1 MGTSAYGCRGFPPW
15 FRATLIVLQPGDDP
29 VPGPS
34 HSPKAI
40 SMGTKPHRRPVLIVT
55 ISIVVV
61 ALAAVGIAALTGVFR
76 HDDDVLTPKQD
87 AAPAAANTSSNRFV
101 VTYSDGSPAASVI
114 ESAQAYGTNIID
126 SLPEEDRQ
134 ALVAAAGKFSVTIES
149 VTAHS
154 LGMAGISLSENLTA
168 DQVKEFITTLGAADG
183 IEAVETDLHMT
194 ALGDTVPETP
204 NDKYFSRQWSL
215 TSDSYSINATGAWSR
230 STGQDVTVAV
240 IDSGVLSTHPDLENN
255 LLPGYDF
262 ISDPWISRDDDGRD
276 ADPSDNG
283 DSADADVCSQGSEAR
298 PSSWHGSHVAGI
310 IAASTNNER
319 GVAGVAP
326 NARILPVRALGRCG
340 GTSTD
345 IIDALTWASG
355 GHVNGVPDNDNPAQV
370 INMSL
375 GGTGTC
381 PAFYQKAIDAAVE
394 RGSIIVAA
402 AGNEDVDAGGVAPAG
417 CQNVITVGATGSTG
431 ARSFYSNYG
440 SVVDVSAPGG
450 DPNTD
455 DGIASTV
462 DRSETTPQE
471 PAYGYMMGTSQ
482 AAPHVAGTIAL
493 LRAIKPSLTTE
504 EATTLLQSTSTPLS
518 NCDRDSCGTGII
530 NATAAVDELAEQGA
544 DPGPDPNPSP
554 GTDGTWTK
562 RHGPGVCRSGDSD
575 CRY

>member
-1 MGTSAYGCRGFPPW
+1 
-15 FRATLIVLQPGDDP
+15 
-29 VPGPS
+29 
-34 HSPKAI
+34 
-40 SMGTKPHRRPVLIVT
+40 MGTKSHRRPILIVT
-55 ISIVVV
+55 VSVVVV
-61 ALAAVGIAALTGVFR
+61 ALAAVGIAALTGLFR
-76 HDDDVLTPKQD
+76 HDDSDALTPKRD
-87 AAPAAANTSSNRFV
+87 AVTAAANTSSNRFV
-101 VTYSDGSPAASVI
+101 ITYSDGSPAASAI

-126 SLPEEDRQ
+126 SLPEQDRQ
-134 ALVAAAGKFSVTIES
+134 ALTAAASKFSVTIES
-149 VTAHS
+149 VTAHAM
-154 LGMAGISLSENLTA
+154 GMAGISLSKDLTA
-168 DQVKEFITTLGAADG
+168 DQVKEFITSLGAADG
-183 IEAVETDLHMT
+183 IETVETDLRMT
-194 ALGDTVPETP
+194 VLDDTVPETP
-204 NDKYFSRQWSL
+204 NDKYFSYQWGL
-215 TSDSYSINATGAWSR
+215 TSDSYGINATGAWSR
-230 STGQDVTVAV
+230 STGKDITVAV
-240 IDSGVLSTHPDLENN
+240 IDSGILSAHPDLENN

-283 DSADADVCSQGSEAR
+283 DGADADVCSQGSEAQ

-319 GVAGVAP
+319 GVAGIAP

-375 GGTGTC
+375 GGEGVC

-402 AGNEDVDAGGVAPAG
+402 AGNEDVDASGVAPAG
-417 CQNVITVGATGSTG
+417 CQNVITVGATGATG

-462 DRSETTPQE
+462 DKSETSPEE

-482 AAPHVAGTIAL
+482 AAPHVSGTLAL
-493 LRAIKPSLTTE
+493 LRAIDPALTTE
-504 EATTLLQSTSTPLS
+504 EATTLLQNTSTPLS

-530 NATAAVDELAEQGA
+530 NASAAVDELVSRGT
-544 DPGPDPNPSP
+544 DPGPDPSPSP
-554 GTDGTWTK
+554 GTNDTWIK
-562 RHGPGVCRSGDSD
+562 RHGPGICRSGDSD
-575 CRY
+575 CRR

>member
-1 MGTSAYGCRGFPPW
+1 
-15 FRATLIVLQPGDDP
+15 
-29 VPGPS
+29 
-34 HSPKAI
+34 
-40 SMGTKPHRRPVLIVT
+40 MGTKSHRRPILIVT
-55 ISIVVV
+55 VSVVVV
-61 ALAAVGIAALTGVFR
+61 ALAAVGIAALTGLFR
-76 HDDDVLTPKQD
+76 HDDSDALTPKRD
-87 AAPAAANTSSNRFV
+87 AVTAAANTSSNRFV
-101 VTYSDGSPAASVI
+101 ITYSDGSPAASAI

-126 SLPEEDRQ
+126 SLPEQDRQ
-134 ALVAAAGKFSVTIES
+134 ALTAAASKFSVTIES
-149 VTAHS
+149 VTAHAM
-154 LGMAGISLSENLTA
+154 GMAGISLSKDLTA
-168 DQVKEFITTLGAADG
+168 DQVKEFITSLGAADG
-183 IEAVETDLHMT
+183 IETVETDLRMT
-194 ALGDTVPETP
+194 VLDDTVPETP
-204 NDKYFSRQWSL
+204 NDKYFSYQWGL
-215 TSDSYSINATGAWSR
+215 TSDSYGINATGAWSR
-230 STGQDVTVAV
+230 STGKDITVAV
-240 IDSGVLSTHPDLENN
+240 IDSGILSAHPDLENN

-283 DSADADVCSQGSEAR
+283 DGADADVCSQGSEAQ

-319 GVAGVAP
+319 GVAGIAP

-375 GGTGTC
+375 GGEGVC

-402 AGNEDVDAGGVAPAG
+402 AGNEDVDASGVAPAG
-417 CQNVITVGATGSTG
+417 CQNVITVGATGATG

-462 DRSETTPQE
+462 DKSETSPEE

-482 AAPHVAGTIAL
+482 AAPHVSGTLAL
-493 LRAIKPSLTTE
+493 LRAIDPALTTE
-504 EATTLLQSTSTPLS
+504 EATTLLQNTSTPLS

-530 NATAAVDELAEQGA
+530 NATAAVDELVSRGT
-544 DPGPDPNPSP
+544 DPGPDPSPSP
-554 GTDGTWTK
+554 GTNDTWIK
-562 RHGPGVCRSGDSD
+562 RHGPGICRSGDSD
-575 CRY
+575 CRR

>member
-1 MGTSAYGCRGFPPW
+1 
-15 FRATLIVLQPGDDP
+15 
-29 VPGPS
+29 
-34 HSPKAI
+34 
-40 SMGTKPHRRPVLIVT
+40 MGTKSHRRPILIVT
-55 ISIVVV
+55 VSVVVV
-61 ALAAVGIAALTGVFR
+61 ALAAVGIAALTGLFR
-76 HDDDVLTPKQD
+76 HDDSDALTPKRD
-87 AAPAAANTSSNRFV
+87 AVTAAANTSSNRFV
-101 VTYSDGSPAASVI
+101 ITYSDGSPAASAI

-126 SLPEEDRQ
+126 SLPEQDRQ
-134 ALVAAAGKFSVTIES
+134 ALTAAASKFSVTIES
-149 VTAHS
+149 VTAHAM
-154 LGMAGISLSENLTA
+154 GMAGISLSKDLTA
-168 DQVKEFITTLGAADG
+168 DQVKEFITSLGAADG
-183 IEAVETDLHMT
+183 IETVETDLRMT
-194 ALGDTVPETP
+194 VLDDTVPETP
-204 NDKYFSRQWSL
+204 NDKYFSYQWGL
-215 TSDSYSINATGAWSR
+215 TSDSYGINATGAWSR
-230 STGQDVTVAV
+230 STGKDITVAV
-240 IDSGVLSTHPDLENN
+240 IDSGILSAHPDLENN

-283 DSADADVCSQGSEAR
+283 DSADADVCYQGSEAR

-355 GHVNGVPDNDNPAQV
+355 GHVNGIPDNDNPAQV

-375 GGTGTC
+375 GGEGTC
-381 PAFYQKAIDAAVE
+381 PAFYQKAINAAVK
-394 RGSIIVAA
+394 RGSIIVTA
-402 AGNEDVDAGGVAPAG
+402 AGNEDMDAGEVAPAG

>member
-1 MGTSAYGCRGFPPW
+1 
-15 FRATLIVLQPGDDP
+15 
-29 VPGPS
+29 
-34 HSPKAI
+34 
-40 SMGTKPHRRPVLIVT
+40 MGTKPHRRPVLIVT

-114 ESAQAYGTNIID
+114 KSAQAYGTNIID

>member
-1 MGTSAYGCRGFPPW
+1 MGTRS
-15 FRATLIVLQPGDDP
+15 
-29 VPGPS
+29 
-34 HSPKAI
+34 
-40 SMGTKPHRRPVLIVT
+40 HRRPILIVT
-55 ISIVVV
+55 VSVVVV
-61 ALAAVGIAALTGVFR
+61 ALAAVGIAALTGLFR
-76 HDDDVLTPKQD
+76 HDDSDALTPKRD
-87 AAPAAANTSSNRFV
+87 AVTAAANTSSNRFV
-101 VTYSDGSPAASVI
+101 ITYSDGSPAASAI

-126 SLPEEDRQ
+126 SLPEQDRQ
-134 ALVAAAGKFSVTIES
+134 ALTAAASKFSVTIES

-154 LGMAGISLSENLTA
+154 LGTAGLSLSKDLTA
-168 DQVKEFITTLGAADG
+168 DQVKEFITSLGAADG
-183 IEAVETDLHMT
+183 IETVETDLRMT
-194 ALGDTVPETP
+194 VLDDTVPETP
-204 NDKYFSRQWSL
+204 NDKYFSYQWGL
-215 TSDSYSINATGAWSR
+215 TSDSYGINATGAWSR
-230 STGQDVTVAV
+230 STGKDITVAV
-240 IDSGVLSTHPDLENN
+240 IDSGILSAHPDLENN

-283 DSADADVCSQGSEAR
+283 DGADADVCSQGSEAQ

-319 GVAGVAP
+319 GVAGIAP

-375 GGTGTC
+375 GGEGVC

-402 AGNEDVDAGGVAPAG
+402 AGNEDVDASGVAPAG
-417 CQNVITVGATGSTG
+417 CENVITVGATGATG

-462 DRSETTPQE
+462 DKSETSPEE

-482 AAPHVAGTIAL
+482 AAPHVSGTLAL
-493 LRAIKPSLTTE
+493 LRAIDPALTTE
-504 EATTLLQSTSTPLS
+504 EATTLLQNTSTPLS

-530 NATAAVDELAEQGA
+530 NATAAVDELATRGT
-544 DPGPDPNPSP
+544 DPGPDPSPSP
-554 GTDGTWTK
+554 GTNDTWIK
-562 RHGPGVCRSGDSD
+562 RHGAGICRSGDSD
-575 CRY
+575 CRR

>member
-1 MGTSAYGCRGFPPW
+1 
-15 FRATLIVLQPGDDP
+15 
-29 VPGPS
+29 
-34 HSPKAI
+34 
-40 SMGTKPHRRPVLIVT
+40 MGTKSHRRPILIVT
-55 ISIVVV
+55 VSVVVV
-61 ALAAVGIAALTGVFR
+61 ALAAVGIAALTGLFR
-76 HDDDVLTPKQD
+76 HDDSDALTPKRD
-87 AAPAAANTSSNRFV
+87 AVTAAANTSSNRFV
-101 VTYSDGSPAASVI
+101 ITYSDGSPAASAI

-126 SLPEEDRQ
+126 SLPEQDRQ
-134 ALVAAAGKFSVTIES
+134 ALTAAASKFSVTIES
-149 VTAHS
+149 VTAHAM
-154 LGMAGISLSENLTA
+154 GMAGISLSKDLTA
-168 DQVKEFITTLGAADG
+168 DQVKEFITSLGAADG
-183 IEAVETDLHMT
+183 IETVETDLRMT
-194 ALGDTVPETP
+194 VLDDTVPETP
-204 NDKYFSRQWSL
+204 NDKYFSYQWGL
-215 TSDSYSINATGAWSR
+215 TSDSYGINATGAWSR
-230 STGQDVTVAV
+230 STGKDITVAV
-240 IDSGVLSTHPDLENN
+240 IDSGILSAHPDLENN

-283 DSADADVCSQGSEAR
+283 DSADADICYQGSEAR

-394 RGSIIVAA
+394 RGSLIVTA

-482 AAPHVAGTIAL
+482 AAPHVSGTLAL
-493 LRAIKPSLTTE
+493 LRAIDPALTTE
-504 EATTLLQSTSTPLS
+504 EATTLLQNTSTPLS

-530 NATAAVDELAEQGA
+530 NASAAVDELVSRGT
-544 DPGPDPNPSP
+544 DPGPDPSPSP
-554 GTDGTWTK
+554 GTNDTWIK
-562 RHGPGVCRSGDSD
+562 RHGPGICRSGDSD
-575 CRY
+575 CRR

>member
-1 MGTSAYGCRGFPPW
+1 
-15 FRATLIVLQPGDDP
+15 
-29 VPGPS
+29 
-34 HSPKAI
+34 
-40 SMGTKPHRRPVLIVT
+40 MGTKPHRRPVLIVT
-55 ISIVVV
+55 VSIVVV

-76 HDDDVLTPKQD
+76 HDDDVLTTDQG
-87 AAPAAANTSSNRFV
+87 AATAAANTSSNRFV
-101 VTYSDGSPAASVI
+101 VTYSDGSQAASVI

-126 SLPEEDRQ
+126 SLPEKDRQ
-134 ALVAAAGKFSVTIES
+134 ALTAAAGKFSVTVES

-154 LGMAGISLSENLTA
+154 LGMAGISLSESLTA

-204 NDKYFSRQWSL
+204 NDKYFSRQWGL
-215 TSDSYSINATGAWSR
+215 TSDSHGINATGAWSR
-230 STGQDVTVAV
+230 STGKDVTVAV
-240 IDSGVLSTHPDLENN
+240 IDSGILPAHPDLENN

-283 DSADADVCSQGSEAR
+283 DSADADICYQGSEAR

-394 RGSIIVAA
+394 RGSLIVTA

-417 CQNVITVGATGSTG
+417 CQNVITVGATSSTG

-493 LRAIKPSLTTE
+493 LRAIKPTLTTE
-504 EATTLLQSTSTPLS
+504 EATALLQNTSTPLS

-530 NATAAVDELAEQGA
+530 NATAAVDELAKQGA

-554 GTDGTWTK
+554 GTDDKRTK
-562 RHGPGVCRSGDSD
+562 RHGPGVCRSGDPD
-575 CRY
+575 CRH

>member
-1 MGTSAYGCRGFPPW
+1 
-15 FRATLIVLQPGDDP
+15 
-29 VPGPS
+29 
-34 HSPKAI
+34 
-40 SMGTKPHRRPVLIVT
+40 MGTKSHRRPILIVT
-55 ISIVVV
+55 VSVVVV
-61 ALAAVGIAALTGVFR
+61 ALAAVGIAALTGLFR
-76 HDDDVLTPKQD
+76 HDDSDALTPKRD
-87 AAPAAANTSSNRFV
+87 AVTAAANTSSNRFV
-101 VTYSDGSPAASVI
+101 ITYSDGSPAASAI

-126 SLPEEDRQ
+126 SLPEQDRQ
-134 ALVAAAGKFSVTIES
+134 ALTAAASKFSVTIES
-149 VTAHS
+149 VTAHAM
-154 LGMAGISLSENLTA
+154 GMAGISLSKDLTA
-168 DQVKEFITTLGAADG
+168 DQVKEFITSLGAADG
-183 IEAVETDLHMT
+183 IETVETDLRMT
-194 ALGDTVPETP
+194 VLDDTVPETP
-204 NDKYFSRQWSL
+204 NDKYFSYQWGL
-215 TSDSYSINATGAWSR
+215 TSDSYGINATGAWSR
-230 STGQDVTVAV
+230 STGKDITVAV
-240 IDSGVLSTHPDLENN
+240 IDSGILSAHPDLENN

-283 DSADADVCSQGSEAR
+283 DSADADVCYQGSEAR

-375 GGTGTC
+375 GGEGTC
-381 PAFYQKAIDAAVE
+381 PAFYQKAINAAVK
-394 RGSIIVAA
+394 RGSIIVTA
-402 AGNEDVDAGGVAPAG
+402 AGNEDMDAGEVAPAG
-417 CQNVITVGATGSTG
+417 CQNVITVGATGATG

-462 DRSETTPQE
+462 DRSETTPAE

-482 AAPHVAGTIAL
+482 AAPHVSGTLAL
-493 LRAIKPSLTTE
+493 LRAIDPALTTE
-504 EATTLLQSTSTPLS
+504 EATTLLQNTSTPLS

-530 NATAAVDELAEQGA
+530 NATAAVDELVSRGT
-544 DPGPDPNPSP
+544 DPGPDPSPSP
-554 GTDGTWTK
+554 GTNDTWIK
-562 RHGPGVCRSGDSD
+562 RHGPGICRSGDSD
-575 CRY
+575 CRR

>member
-1 MGTSAYGCRGFPPW
+1 
-15 FRATLIVLQPGDDP
+15 
-29 VPGPS
+29 
-34 HSPKAI
+34 
-40 SMGTKPHRRPVLIVT
+40 MGTKSHRRPILIVT
-55 ISIVVV
+55 VSVVVV
-61 ALAAVGIAALTGVFR
+61 ALAAVGIAALTGLFR
-76 HDDDVLTPKQD
+76 HDDSDALTPKRD
-87 AAPAAANTSSNRFV
+87 AVTAAANTSSNRFV
-101 VTYSDGSPAASVI
+101 ITYSDGSPAASAI

-126 SLPEEDRQ
+126 SLPEQDRQ
-134 ALVAAAGKFSVTIES
+134 ALTAAASKFSVTIES
-149 VTAHS
+149 VTAHAM
-154 LGMAGISLSENLTA
+154 GMAGISLSKDLTA
-168 DQVKEFITTLGAADG
+168 DQVKEFITSLGAADG
-183 IEAVETDLHMT
+183 IETVETDLRMT
-194 ALGDTVPETP
+194 VLDDTVPETP
-204 NDKYFSRQWSL
+204 NDKYFSYQWGL
-215 TSDSYSINATGAWSR
+215 TSDSYGINATGAWSR
-230 STGQDVTVAV
+230 STGKDITVAV
-240 IDSGVLSTHPDLENN
+240 IDSGILSAHPDLENN

-283 DSADADVCSQGSEAR
+283 DGADADVCSQGSEAQ

-319 GVAGVAP
+319 GVAGIAP

-375 GGTGTC
+375 GGEGVC

-402 AGNEDVDAGGVAPAG
+402 AGNEDVDASGVAPAG
-417 CQNVITVGATGSTG
+417 CQNVITVGATGATG

-462 DRSETTPQE
+462 DKSETSPEE

-482 AAPHVAGTIAL
+482 AAPHVSGTLAL
-493 LRAIKPSLTTE
+493 LRAIDPALTTE
-504 EATTLLQSTSTPLS
+504 EATTLLQNPSTPLS

-530 NATAAVDELAEQGA
+530 NATAAVDELVSRGT
-544 DPGPDPNPSP
+544 DPGPDPSPSP
-554 GTDGTWTK
+554 GTNDTWIK
-562 RHGPGVCRSGDSD
+562 RHGPGICRSGDSD
-575 CRY
+575 CRR

>member
-1 MGTSAYGCRGFPPW
+1 
-15 FRATLIVLQPGDDP
+15 
-29 VPGPS
+29 
-34 HSPKAI
+34 
-40 SMGTKPHRRPVLIVT
+40 MGTKSHRRPILIVT
-55 ISIVVV
+55 VSVVVV
-61 ALAAVGIAALTGVFR
+61 ALAAVGIAALTGLFR
-76 HDDDVLTPKQD
+76 HDDSDALTPKRD
-87 AAPAAANTSSNRFV
+87 AVTAAANTSSNRFV
-101 VTYSDGSPAASVI
+101 ITYSDGSPAASAI

-126 SLPEEDRQ
+126 SLPEQDRQ
-134 ALVAAAGKFSVTIES
+134 ALTAAASKFSVTIES
-149 VTAHS
+149 VTAHAM
-154 LGMAGISLSENLTA
+154 GMAGISLSKDLTA
-168 DQVKEFITTLGAADG
+168 DQVKEFITSLGAADG
-183 IEAVETDLHMT
+183 IETVETDLRMT
-194 ALGDTVPETP
+194 VLDDTVPETP
-204 NDKYFSRQWSL
+204 NDKYFSYQWGL

-230 STGQDVTVAV
+230 STGKDITVAV
-240 IDSGVLSTHPDLENN
+240 IDSGILSAHPDLENN

-283 DSADADVCSQGSEAR
+283 DGADADVCSQGSEAQ

-319 GVAGVAP
+319 GVAGIAP

-375 GGTGTC
+375 GGEGVC

-402 AGNEDVDAGGVAPAG
+402 AGNEDVDASGVAPAG
-417 CQNVITVGATGSTG
+417 CQNVITVGATGATG

-462 DRSETTPQE
+462 DKSETSPEE

-482 AAPHVAGTIAL
+482 AAPHVSGTLAL
-493 LRAIKPSLTTE
+493 LRAIDPALTTE
-504 EATTLLQSTSTPLS
+504 EATTLLQNTSTPLS

-530 NATAAVDELAEQGA
+530 NATAAVDELVSRGT
-544 DPGPDPNPSP
+544 DPGPDPSPSP
-554 GTDGTWTK
+554 GTNDTWIK
-562 RHGPGVCRSGDSD
+562 RHGPGICRSGDSD
-575 CRY
+575 CRR

>member
-1 MGTSAYGCRGFPPW
+1 
-15 FRATLIVLQPGDDP
+15 
-29 VPGPS
+29 
-34 HSPKAI
+34 
-40 SMGTKPHRRPVLIVT
+40 MGTKSHRRPILIVT
-55 ISIVVV
+55 VSVVVV
-61 ALAAVGIAALTGVFR
+61 ALAAVGIAALTGLFR
-76 HDDDVLTPKQD
+76 HDDSDALTPKRD
-87 AAPAAANTSSNRFV
+87 AVTAAANTSSNRFV
-101 VTYSDGSPAASVI
+101 ITYSDGSPAASAI

-126 SLPEEDRQ
+126 SLPEQDRQ
-134 ALVAAAGKFSVTIES
+134 ALTAAASKFSVTIES
-149 VTAHS
+149 VTAHAM
-154 LGMAGISLSENLTA
+154 GMAGISLSKDLTA
-168 DQVKEFITTLGAADG
+168 DQVKEFITSLGAADG
-183 IEAVETDLHMT
+183 IETVETDLRMT
-194 ALGDTVPETP
+194 VLDDTVPETP
-204 NDKYFSRQWSL
+204 NDKYFSYQWGL
-215 TSDSYSINATGAWSR
+215 TSDSYGINATGAWSR
-230 STGQDVTVAV
+230 STGKDITVAV
-240 IDSGVLSTHPDLENN
+240 IDSGILSAHPDLENN

-283 DSADADVCSQGSEAR
+283 DGADADVCSQGSEAQ

-319 GVAGVAP
+319 GVAGIAP

-355 GHVNGVPDNDNPAQV
+355 GHVNGVPVNDNPAQV

-402 AGNEDVDAGGVAPAG
+402 AGNEDVDASGVAPAG
-417 CQNVITVGATGSTG
+417 CQNVITVGATGATG

-462 DRSETTPQE
+462 DKSETSPEE

-482 AAPHVAGTIAL
+482 AAPHVSGTLAL
-493 LRAIKPSLTTE
+493 LRAIDPALTTE
-504 EATTLLQSTSTPLS
+504 EATTLLQNTSTPLS

-530 NATAAVDELAEQGA
+530 NATAAVDELVSRGT
-544 DPGPDPNPSP
+544 DPGPDPSPSP
-554 GTDGTWTK
+554 GTNDTWIK
-562 RHGPGVCRSGDSD
+562 RHGPGICRSGDSD
-575 CRY
+575 CRR

>member
-1 MGTSAYGCRGFPPW
+1 
-15 FRATLIVLQPGDDP
+15 
-29 VPGPS
+29 
-34 HSPKAI
+34 
-40 SMGTKPHRRPVLIVT
+40 MGTKSHRRPILIVT
-55 ISIVVV
+55 VSVVVV
-61 ALAAVGIAALTGVFR
+61 ALAAVGIAALTGLFR
-76 HDDDVLTPKQD
+76 HDDSDALTPKRD
-87 AAPAAANTSSNRFV
+87 AVTAAANTSSNRFV
-101 VTYSDGSPAASVI
+101 ITYSDGSPAASAI

-126 SLPEEDRQ
+126 SLPEQDRQ
-134 ALVAAAGKFSVTIES
+134 ALTAAASKFSVTIES
-149 VTAHS
+149 VTAHAM
-154 LGMAGISLSENLTA
+154 GMAGISLSKDLTA
-168 DQVKEFITTLGAADG
+168 DQVKEFITSLGAADG
-183 IEAVETDLHMT
+183 IETVETDLRMT
-194 ALGDTVPETP
+194 VLDDTVPETP
-204 NDKYFSRQWSL
+204 NDKYFSYQWGL
-215 TSDSYSINATGAWSR
+215 TSDSYGINATGAWSR
-230 STGQDVTVAV
+230 STGKDITVAV
-240 IDSGVLSTHPDLENN
+240 IDSGILSAHPDLENN

-283 DSADADVCSQGSEAR
+283 DGADADVCSQGSEAQ

-319 GVAGVAP
+319 GVAGIAP

-375 GGTGTC
+375 GGEGVC

-402 AGNEDVDAGGVAPAG
+402 AGNEDVDASGVAPAG
-417 CQNVITVGATGSTG
+417 CQNVITVGATGATG

-462 DRSETTPQE
+462 DRSETTPAE

-482 AAPHVAGTIAL
+482 AAPHVSGTLAL
-493 LRAIKPSLTTE
+493 LRAIDPALTTE
-504 EATTLLQSTSTPLS
+504 EATTLLQNTSTPLS

-530 NATAAVDELAEQGA
+530 NATAAVDELVSRGT
-544 DPGPDPNPSP
+544 DPGPDPSPSP
-554 GTDGTWTK
+554 GTNDTWIK
-562 RHGPGVCRSGDSD
+562 RHGPGICRSGDSD
-575 CRY
+575 CRR

>member
-1 MGTSAYGCRGFPPW
+1 
-15 FRATLIVLQPGDDP
+15 
-29 VPGPS
+29 
-34 HSPKAI
+34 
-40 SMGTKPHRRPVLIVT
+40 MGTKSHRRPILIVT
-55 ISIVVV
+55 VSVVVVV
-61 ALAAVGIAALTGVFR
+61 ALAAVGIAALTGLFR
-76 HDDDVLTPKQD
+76 HDDSDALTPKRD
-87 AAPAAANTSSNRFV
+87 AVTAAANTSSNRFV
-101 VTYSDGSPAASVI
+101 ITYSDGSPAASAI

-126 SLPEEDRQ
+126 SLPEQDRQ
-134 ALVAAAGKFSVTIES
+134 ALTAAASKFSVTIES
-149 VTAHS
+149 VTAHAM
-154 LGMAGISLSENLTA
+154 GMAGISLSKDLTA
-168 DQVKEFITTLGAADG
+168 DQVKEFITSLGAADG
-183 IEAVETDLHMT
+183 IETVETDLRMT
-194 ALGDTVPETP
+194 VLDDTVPETP
-204 NDKYFSRQWSL
+204 NDKYFSYQWGL
-215 TSDSYSINATGAWSR
+215 TSDSYGINATGAWSR
-230 STGQDVTVAV
+230 STGKDITVAV
-240 IDSGVLSTHPDLENN
+240 IDSGILSAHPDLENN

-283 DSADADVCSQGSEAR
+283 DGADADVCSQGSEAQ

-319 GVAGVAP
+319 GVAGIAP

-375 GGTGTC
+375 GGEGVC

-402 AGNEDVDAGGVAPAG
+402 AGNEDVDASGVAPAG
-417 CQNVITVGATGSTG
+417 CQNVITVGATGATG

-462 DRSETTPQE
+462 DKSETSPEE

-482 AAPHVAGTIAL
+482 AAPHVSGTLAL
-493 LRAIKPSLTTE
+493 LRAIDPALTTE
-504 EATTLLQSTSTPLS
+504 EATTLLQNTSTPLS

-530 NATAAVDELAEQGA
+530 NATAAVDELVSRGT
-544 DPGPDPNPSP
+544 DPGPDPSPSP
-554 GTDGTWTK
+554 GTNDTWIK
-562 RHGPGVCRSGDSD
+562 RHGPGICRSGDSD
-575 CRY
+575 CRR

>member
-1 MGTSAYGCRGFPPW
+1 
-15 FRATLIVLQPGDDP
+15 
-29 VPGPS
+29 
-34 HSPKAI
+34 
-40 SMGTKPHRRPVLIVT
+40 MGTKPHRRPVLIVT

-61 ALAAVGIAALTGVFR
+61 ALAAVGIAALTGLFR
-76 HDDDVLTPKQD
+76 HDDSDALTPKRD
-87 AAPAAANTSSNRFV
+87 AVTAAANTSSNRFV

-114 ESAQAYGTNIID
+114 KSAQAYGTNIID

-283 DSADADVCSQGSEAR
+283 DSADADVCYQGSEAR

-345 IIDALTWASG
+345 I
-355 GHVNGVPDNDNPAQV
+355 
-370 INMSL
+370 MSL

>member
-1 MGTSAYGCRGFPPW
+1 
-15 FRATLIVLQPGDDP
+15 
-29 VPGPS
+29 
-34 HSPKAI
+34 
-40 SMGTKPHRRPVLIVT
+40 MGTKSHRRPILIVT
-55 ISIVVV
+55 VSVVVV
-61 ALAAVGIAALTGVFR
+61 ALAAVGIAALTGLFR
-76 HDDDVLTPKQD
+76 HDDSDALTPKRD
-87 AAPAAANTSSNRFV
+87 AVTAAANTSSNRFV
-101 VTYSDGSPAASVI
+101 ITYSDGSPAASAI

-126 SLPEEDRQ
+126 SLPEQDRQ
-134 ALVAAAGKFSVTIES
+134 ALTAAASKFSVTIES
-149 VTAHS
+149 VTAHAM
-154 LGMAGISLSENLTA
+154 GMAGISLSKDLTA
-168 DQVKEFITTLGAADG
+168 DQVKEFITSLGAADG
-183 IEAVETDLHMT
+183 IETVETDLRMT
-194 ALGDTVPETP
+194 VLDDTVPETP
-204 NDKYFSRQWSL
+204 NDKYFSYQWGL
-215 TSDSYSINATGAWSR
+215 TSDSYGINATGAWSR
-230 STGQDVTVAV
+230 STGKDITVAV
-240 IDSGVLSTHPDLENN
+240 IDSGILSAHPDLENN

-262 ISDPWISRDDDGRD
+262 ISDPWIFRDDDGRD

-283 DSADADVCSQGSEAR
+283 DGADADVCSQGSEAQ

-319 GVAGVAP
+319 GVAGIAP

-375 GGTGTC
+375 GGEGVC

-402 AGNEDVDAGGVAPAG
+402 AGNEDVDASGVAPAG
-417 CQNVITVGATGSTG
+417 CQNVITVGATGATG

-462 DRSETTPQE
+462 DKSETSPEE

-482 AAPHVAGTIAL
+482 AAPHVSGTLAL
-493 LRAIKPSLTTE
+493 LRAIDPALTTE
-504 EATTLLQSTSTPLS
+504 EATTLLQNTSTPLS

-530 NATAAVDELAEQGA
+530 NATAAVDELVSRGT
-544 DPGPDPNPSP
+544 DPGPDPSPSP
-554 GTDGTWTK
+554 GTNDTWIK
-562 RHGPGVCRSGDSD
+562 RHGPGICRSGDSD
-575 CRY
+575 CRR

>member
-1 MGTSAYGCRGFPPW
+1 
-15 FRATLIVLQPGDDP
+15 
-29 VPGPS
+29 
-34 HSPKAI
+34 
-40 SMGTKPHRRPVLIVT
+40 MGTKSHRRPILIVT
-55 ISIVVV
+55 VSVVVV
-61 ALAAVGIAALTGVFR
+61 ALAAVGIAALTGLFR
-76 HDDDVLTPKQD
+76 HDDSDALTPKRD
-87 AAPAAANTSSNRFV
+87 AVTAAANTSSNRFV
-101 VTYSDGSPAASVI
+101 ITYSDGSPAASAI

-126 SLPEEDRQ
+126 SLPEQDRQ
-134 ALVAAAGKFSVTIES
+134 ALTAAASKFSVTIES
-149 VTAHS
+149 VTAHAM
-154 LGMAGISLSENLTA
+154 GMAGISLSKDLTA
-168 DQVKEFITTLGAADG
+168 DQVKEFITSLGAADG
-183 IEAVETDLHMT
+183 IETVETDLRMT
-194 ALGDTVPETP
+194 VLDDTVPETP
-204 NDKYFSRQWSL
+204 NDKYFSYQWGL
-215 TSDSYSINATGAWSR
+215 TSDSYGINATGAWSR
-230 STGQDVTVAV
+230 STGKDITVAI
-240 IDSGVLSTHPDLENN
+240 IDSGILSAHPDLENN

-283 DSADADVCSQGSEAR
+283 DGADADVCSQGSEAQ

-319 GVAGVAP
+319 GVAGIAP

-375 GGTGTC
+375 GGEGVC

-402 AGNEDVDAGGVAPAG
+402 AGNEDVDASGVAPAG
-417 CQNVITVGATGSTG
+417 CQNVITVGATGATG

-462 DRSETTPQE
+462 DKSETSPEE

-482 AAPHVAGTIAL
+482 AAPHVSGTLAL
-493 LRAIKPSLTTE
+493 LRAIDPALTTE
-504 EATTLLQSTSTPLS
+504 EATTLLQNTSTPLS

-530 NATAAVDELAEQGA
+530 NATAAVDELVSRGT
-544 DPGPDPNPSP
+544 DPGPDPSPSP
-554 GTDGTWTK
+554 GTNDTWIK
-562 RHGPGVCRSGDSD
+562 RHGPGICRSGDSD
-575 CRY
+575 CRR

>member
-1 MGTSAYGCRGFPPW
+1 MGTRS
-15 FRATLIVLQPGDDP
+15 
-29 VPGPS
+29 
-34 HSPKAI
+34 
-40 SMGTKPHRRPVLIVT
+40 HRRPILIVT
-55 ISIVVV
+55 VSVVVV
-61 ALAAVGIAALTGVFR
+61 ALAAVGIAALTGLFR
-76 HDDDVLTPKQD
+76 HDDSDALTPKRD
-87 AAPAAANTSSNRFV
+87 AVTAAANTSSNRFV
-101 VTYSDGSPAASVI
+101 ITYSDGSPAASAI

-126 SLPEEDRQ
+126 SLPEQDRQ
-134 ALVAAAGKFSVTIES
+134 ALTAAASKFSVTIES
-149 VTAHS
+149 VTAHAM
-154 LGMAGISLSENLTA
+154 GMAGISLSKDLTA
-168 DQVKEFITTLGAADG
+168 DQVKEFITSLGAADG
-183 IEAVETDLHMT
+183 IETVETDLRMT
-194 ALGDTVPETP
+194 VLDDTVPETP
-204 NDKYFSRQWSL
+204 NDKYFSYQWGL
-215 TSDSYSINATGAWSR
+215 TSDSYGINATGAWSR
-230 STGQDVTVAV
+230 STGKDITVAV
-240 IDSGVLSTHPDLENN
+240 IDSGILSAHPDLENN

-283 DSADADVCSQGSEAR
+283 DGADADVCSQGSEAQ

-319 GVAGVAP
+319 GVAGIAP

-375 GGTGTC
+375 GGEGVC

-402 AGNEDVDAGGVAPAG
+402 AGNEDVDASGVAPAG
-417 CQNVITVGATGSTG
+417 CQNVITVGATGATG

-462 DRSETTPQE
+462 DKSETSPEE

-482 AAPHVAGTIAL
+482 AAPHVSGTLAL
-493 LRAIKPSLTTE
+493 LRAINPALTTE
-504 EATTLLQSTSTPLS
+504 EATTLLQNTSTPLS

-530 NATAAVDELAEQGA
+530 NATAAVDELVSRGT
-544 DPGPDPNPSP
+544 DPGPDPSPSP
-554 GTDGTWTK
+554 GTNDTWIK
-562 RHGPGVCRSGDSD
+562 RHGPGICRSGDSD
-575 CRY
+575 CRR

>member
-1 MGTSAYGCRGFPPW
+1 
-15 FRATLIVLQPGDDP
+15 
-29 VPGPS
+29 
-34 HSPKAI
+34 
-40 SMGTKPHRRPVLIVT
+40 MGTKSHRRPILIVT
-55 ISIVVV
+55 VSVVVV
-61 ALAAVGIAALTGVFR
+61 ALAAVGIAALTGLFR
-76 HDDDVLTPKQD
+76 HDDSDALTPKRD
-87 AAPAAANTSSNRFV
+87 AVTAAANTSSNRFV
-101 VTYSDGSPAASVI
+101 ITYSDGSPAASAI

-126 SLPEEDRQ
+126 SLPEQDRQ
-134 ALVAAAGKFSVTIES
+134 ALTAAASKFSVTIES
-149 VTAHS
+149 VTAHAM
-154 LGMAGISLSENLTA
+154 GMAGISLSKDLTA
-168 DQVKEFITTLGAADG
+168 DQVKEFITSLGAADG
-183 IEAVETDLHMT
+183 IETVETDLRMT
-194 ALGDTVPETP
+194 VLDDTVPETP
-204 NDKYFSRQWSL
+204 NDKYFSYQWGL
-215 TSDSYSINATGAWSR
+215 TSDSYGINATGAWSR
-230 STGQDVTVAV
+230 STGKDITVAV
-240 IDSGVLSTHPDLENN
+240 IDSGILSAHPDLENN

-283 DSADADVCSQGSEAR
+283 DSADADVCYQGSEAR

-554 GTDGTWTK
+554 GTDSTWTK

>member
-1 MGTSAYGCRGFPPW
+1 
-15 FRATLIVLQPGDDP
+15 
-29 VPGPS
+29 
-34 HSPKAI
+34 
-40 SMGTKPHRRPVLIVT
+40 MGTKSHRRPILIVT
-55 ISIVVV
+55 VSVVVV
-61 ALAAVGIAALTGVFR
+61 ALAAVGIAALTGLFR
-76 HDDDVLTPKQD
+76 HDDSDALTPKRD
-87 AAPAAANTSSNRFV
+87 AVTAAANTSSNRFV
-101 VTYSDGSPAASVI
+101 ITYSDGSPAASAI

-126 SLPEEDRQ
+126 SLPEQDRQ
-134 ALVAAAGKFSVTIES
+134 ALTAAASKFSVTIES
-149 VTAHS
+149 VTAHAM
-154 LGMAGISLSENLTA
+154 GMAGISLSKDLTA
-168 DQVKEFITTLGAADG
+168 DQVKEFITSLGAADG
-183 IEAVETDLHMT
+183 IETVETDLRMT
-194 ALGDTVPETP
+194 VLDDTVPETP
-204 NDKYFSRQWSL
+204 NDKYFSYQWGL
-215 TSDSYSINATGAWSR
+215 TSDSYGINATGAWSR
-230 STGQDVTVAV
+230 STGKDITVAV
-240 IDSGVLSTHPDLENN
+240 IDSGILSAHPDLENN

-283 DSADADVCSQGSEAR
+283 DGADADVCSQGSEAQ

-375 GGTGTC
+375 GGEGVC

-402 AGNEDVDAGGVAPAG
+402 AGNEDVDASGVAPAG
-417 CQNVITVGATGSTG
+417 CQNVITVGATGATG

-462 DRSETTPQE
+462 DKSETSPEE

-482 AAPHVAGTIAL
+482 AAPHVSGTLAL
-493 LRAIKPSLTTE
+493 LRAIDPALTTE
-504 EATTLLQSTSTPLS
+504 EATTLLQNTSTPLS

-530 NATAAVDELAEQGA
+530 NATAAVDELVSRGT
-544 DPGPDPNPSP
+544 DPGPDPSPSP
-554 GTDGTWTK
+554 GTNDTWIK
-562 RHGPGVCRSGDSD
+562 RHGPGICRSGDSD
-575 CRY
+575 CRR

>member
-1 MGTSAYGCRGFPPW
+1 
-15 FRATLIVLQPGDDP
+15 
-29 VPGPS
+29 
-34 HSPKAI
+34 
-40 SMGTKPHRRPVLIVT
+40 MGTKSHRRPILIVT
-55 ISIVVV
+55 VSVVVV
-61 ALAAVGIAALTGVFR
+61 ALAAVGIAALTGLFR
-76 HDDDVLTPKQD
+76 HDDSDALTPKRD
-87 AAPAAANTSSNRFV
+87 AVTAAANTSSNRFV
-101 VTYSDGSPAASVI
+101 ITYSDGSPAASAI

-126 SLPEEDRQ
+126 SLPEQDRQ
-134 ALVAAAGKFSVTIES
+134 ALTAAASKFSVTIES
-149 VTAHS
+149 VTAHAM
-154 LGMAGISLSENLTA
+154 GMAGISLSKDLTA
-168 DQVKEFITTLGAADG
+168 DQVKEFITSLGAADG
-183 IEAVETDLHMT
+183 IETVETDLRMT
-194 ALGDTVPETP
+194 VLDDTVPETP
-204 NDKYFSRQWSL
+204 NDKYFSYQWGL
-215 TSDSYSINATGAWSR
+215 TSDSYGINATGAWSR
-230 STGQDVTVAV
+230 STGKDITVAV
-240 IDSGVLSTHPDLENN
+240 IDSGVLSAHPDLENN

-283 DSADADVCSQGSEAR
+283 DGADADVCSQGSEAQ

-319 GVAGVAP
+319 GVAGIAP

-375 GGTGTC
+375 GGEGVC

-402 AGNEDVDAGGVAPAG
+402 AGNEDVDASGVAPAG
-417 CQNVITVGATGSTG
+417 CQNVITVGATGATG

-462 DRSETTPQE
+462 DKSETSPEE

-482 AAPHVAGTIAL
+482 AAPHVSGTLAL
-493 LRAIKPSLTTE
+493 LRAIDPALTTE
-504 EATTLLQSTSTPLS
+504 EATTLLQNTSTPLS

-530 NATAAVDELAEQGA
+530 NATAAVDELVSRGT
-544 DPGPDPNPSP
+544 DPGPDPSPSP
-554 GTDGTWTK
+554 GTNDTWIK
-562 RHGPGVCRSGDSD
+562 RHGPGICRSGDSD
-575 CRY
+575 CRR

>member
-1 MGTSAYGCRGFPPW
+1 
-15 FRATLIVLQPGDDP
+15 
-29 VPGPS
+29 
-34 HSPKAI
+34 
-40 SMGTKPHRRPVLIVT
+40 MGTKSHRRPILIVT
-55 ISIVVV
+55 VSVVVV
-61 ALAAVGIAALTGVFR
+61 ALAAVGIAALTGLFR
-76 HDDDVLTPKQD
+76 HDDSDALTPKRD
-87 AAPAAANTSSNRFV
+87 AVTAAANTSSNRFV
-101 VTYSDGSPAASVI
+101 ITYSDGSPAASAI

-126 SLPEEDRQ
+126 SLPEQDRQ
-134 ALVAAAGKFSVTIES
+134 ALTAAASKFSVTIES
-149 VTAHS
+149 VTAHAM
-154 LGMAGISLSENLTA
+154 GMAGISLSKDLTA
-168 DQVKEFITTLGAADG
+168 DQVKEFITSLGAADG
-183 IEAVETDLHMT
+183 IETVETDLRMT
-194 ALGDTVPETP
+194 VLDDTVPETP
-204 NDKYFSRQWSL
+204 NDKYFSYQWGL
-215 TSDSYSINATGAWSR
+215 TSDSYGINATGAWSR
-230 STGQDVTVAV
+230 STGKDITVAV
-240 IDSGVLSTHPDLENN
+240 IDSGILSAHPDLENN

-283 DSADADVCSQGSEAR
+283 DSADADVCYQGSEAR